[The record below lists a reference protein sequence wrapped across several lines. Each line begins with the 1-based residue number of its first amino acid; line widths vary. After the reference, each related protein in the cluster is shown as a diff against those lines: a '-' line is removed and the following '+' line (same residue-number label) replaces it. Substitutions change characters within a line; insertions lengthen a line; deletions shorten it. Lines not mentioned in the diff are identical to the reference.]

1 MYQYVPRIVL
11 GWLLLL
17 GLAAAQDRSRTL
29 VVNVRDQTGS
39 PVMGAHVSLEGS
51 GYSQIAIPV
60 DDGLYELM
68 RIPVRQSLTL
78 NVTARGFANFD
89 RTVSAQ
95 DTRIEVTLL
104 PAIIAQQVTVTAN
117 RYETRMEETA
127 ENVDILSRAA
137 LASTAAESIDDALR
151 QVPGFTLFRR
161 SGSRTANP
169 TTQGPSLR
177 GVGTSGA
184 SRALVLFNDIP
195 LNDPFGGWVYWG
207 RIPRA
212 DVNSIEVLH
221 GGASSLYGSGALA
234 GVINVVPER
243 EQRTLFSSE
252 VSGGSENTPDVSA
265 LASIRLGKWTWAET
279 GEFFRTSGYVL
290 VPDNQRGSVDTPAN
304 SLHAS
309 EESTFSRKLGR
320 GDMFLGSSFYRESR
334 NNGTPLQTND
344 TDLWQI
350 SSGFNLLTGFA
361 ALQAR
366 MYGSGQSY
374 NQSFSSVTAA
384 RNSESLVRLQHVPAQ
399 QAGGS
404 LTASGNLGAWNTWVA
419 GGDTRLVRGFSNETI
434 FISGAASSLVSAGGR
449 QLSSGAFAQD
459 MVRLHPRLLLTG
471 GVRYDNWDNFDARS
485 RTAPLSGS
493 ARAAFTA
500 FGDESRHAFSPRASL
515 LWRATHNLTL
525 TASAYKSFR
534 APTLNELYRAFR
546 LGNVLTLANSN
557 LVAERING
565 AEVGSNVSLG
575 RLRLHSTFFY
585 MQVLDPVANV
595 TLTVTPALITRQR
608 QNLGRTRS
616 LGVESGAEW
625 HASHLS
631 LAAQYQF
638 VDATVTSFAA
648 NPALVGLEV
657 PQVAPHQF
665 TFSSQYALSSGW
677 LVALQGRASARQFD
691 DDLNLFPLDS
701 YFQLDAYLSKRLR
714 PGIDAFVAIE
724 NLTNSRMMVA
734 RTPIVNLGPPIFAR
748 GGIKLRFE

>member
-1 MYQYVPRIVL
+1 MLRLVPRILL
-11 GWLLLL
+11 GWLLLV
-17 GLAAAQDRSRTL
+17 GFAAAQDTARTL
-29 VVNVRDQTGS
+29 VVNVRDQSGS

-51 GYSQIAIPV
+51 GYSQTAIPV
-60 DDGLYELM
+60 DDGIYEIM
-68 RIPVRQSLTL
+68 RIPGRQSLTL
-78 NVTARGFANFD
+78 NVSARGFANYD
-89 RTVSAQ
+89 RAITPHDKLV
-95 DTRIEVTLL
+95 EVTLL

-127 ENVDILSRAA
+127 ENVDVLSRSA
-137 LASTAAESIDDALR
+137 LSSTAAESIDDALR
-151 QVPGFTLFRR
+151 QIPGFTLFRR

-184 SRALVLFNDIP
+184 SRALVLYNDIP

-207 RIPRA
+207 RIPREA
-212 DVNSIEVLH
+212 VNNIEVLH

-234 GVINVVPER
+234 GVVNVVPDNEP
-243 EQRTLFSSE
+243 RTLFSSE
-252 VSGGSENTPDVSA
+252 ISGGLESTPDLSA
-265 LASIRLGKWTWAET
+265 LASIRIGKWTWAES

-290 VPDNQRGSVDTPAN
+290 VPADQRGTVDTDAN
-304 SLHAS
+304 SLHSS
-309 EESTFSRKLGR
+309 EQSMLSRKIAR
-320 GDMFLGSSFYRESR
+320 GDLFVGSSFYNESR

-344 TDLWQI
+344 TNLWQI
-350 SSGFNLLTGFA
+350 SSGANLLTGFA
-361 ALQAR
+361 AFQAR
-366 MYGSGQSY
+366 VYGSGQSY
-374 NQSFSSVTAA
+374 NQSFSSIAA
-384 RNSESLVRLQHVPAQ
+384 DRNTESLVRLQHVPAQ
-399 QAGGS
+399 QVGGS
-404 LTASGNLGAWNTWVA
+404 LTASGTLGGRNTWVA

-434 FISGAASSLVSAGGR
+434 FTSGAASSLVSAGGQ
-449 QLSSGAFAQD
+449 QLTSGGYIQD
-459 MVRLHPRLLLTG
+459 QIRIHPRLLLTG

-485 RTAPLSGS
+485 RSSPLAATG
-493 ARAAFTA
+493 RPAFTA
-500 FGDESRHAFSPRASL
+500 FGDESQHAFSPRASL
-515 LWRATHNLTL
+515 LWRATQNLAF

-546 LGNVLTLANSN
+546 LGNVLTLANSD

-565 AEVGSNVSLG
+565 AETGANLGWG

-595 TLTVTPALITRQR
+595 TLTVAPSLITRQR

-625 HASHLS
+625 HASRLLLS
-631 LAAQYQF
+631 AQYQY

-648 NPALVGLEV
+648 NPVLIGLDV
-657 PQVAPHQF
+657 PQVARHQF

-677 LVALQGRASARQFD
+677 LVALQGRASSRQFD

-701 YFQLDAYLSKRLR
+701 YFQLDSYVSKRLR
-714 PGIDAFVAIE
+714 PGVDAFVAIE